1 MVSIMHKGIYNLIGG
16 TKILDKVLGNYIF
29 WYLQW
34 DDFKFKKK
42 RIKILA
48 LINKNWFCVKQHYF
62 KKPKLINCFI
72 CLIMETSQAY
82 TESGSYLIHLKR

>member
-1 MVSIMHKGIYNLIGG
+1 MVSIMYKGIYNFIGG

-29 WYLQW
+29 WYLW

-42 RIKILA
+42 RINIVA
-48 LINKNWFCVKQHYF
+48 LRNKNWFCAKQHF
-62 KKPKLINCFI
+62 FQETETDKLFHLFNNGNQ
-72 CLIMETSQAY
+72 SAY